1 MTYVEPAPKEFSEDE
16 ILTDPVLQYFH
27 YGHLPEGKLQDTSR
41 QFCALARVIV
51 DTCPRNPER
60 TKALNKLLEAK
71 DCAVRTH
78 VR

>member
-1 MTYVEPAPKEFSEDE
+1 MTNEIHPAPEEFSEDE
-16 ILTDPVLQYFH
+16 ILQDPVLRYFH
-27 YGHLPEGKLQDTSR
+27 YSHLPKKLQITSAE
-41 QFCALARVIV
+41 FCRMARFIV

-78 VR
+78 C